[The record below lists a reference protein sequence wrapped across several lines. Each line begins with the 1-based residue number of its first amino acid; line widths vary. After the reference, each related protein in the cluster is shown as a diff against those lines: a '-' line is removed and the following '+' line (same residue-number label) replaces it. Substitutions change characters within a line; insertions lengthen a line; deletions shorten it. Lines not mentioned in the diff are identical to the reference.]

1 MYPSMKQIKNPK
13 NLQKISKTGK
23 VNISLKGDLL
33 DSANKKEDDQLKFE
47 SWVIDNCSEY
57 VPNAYFQMSVIFH
70 IT

>member
-1 MYPSMKQIKNPK
+1 MKQIKNPK
-13 NLQKISKTGK
+13 NLQKISKIGK

-47 SWVIDNCSEY
+47 FWVMDNCSEY
-57 VPNAYFQMSVIFH
+57 VPNTYLQMSVIFY